1 MPYIPAP
8 RTLQAFPEAQRTK
21 PKTSVKGGSG
31 LRQRWKDQDGEIYEW
46 DSRHGTVEKYDRQG
60 RHLGEF
66 DSETGDLL
74 KPANPNYSVEP

>member
-8 RTLQAFPEAQRTK
+8 RILLAFPEAQRTK
-21 PKTSVKGGSG
+21 PKTWVKGGGG
-31 LRQRWKDQDGEIYEW
+31 LRPRWKDPDGNIYEW

-66 DSETGDLL
+66 DAETGECL
-74 KPANPNYSVEP
+74 KPANPNYGVEP